1 MDFLPL
7 SRIIL
12 LFFKLLII
20 KYKYICFYYFFFNF
34 YMCLRIVGV
43 AGLDVGGGPD
53 GGTSVLQVE
62 VGKQGDKLEGQGRG
76 VVQQSRVVH
85 GQKVPVV
92 GVVKVRGL
100 SFHAGQHGIGSE
112 AGDLRVLAEDL
123 VGDVKDDGVLH
134 HLLED
139 TALAQQVP
147 DQPTVVVV
155 NLVVSFMFLNP
166 KHQENLFSLYC
177 PLSLSLSLLT

>member
-1 MDFLPL
+1 
-7 SRIIL
+7 
-12 LFFKLLII
+12 
-20 KYKYICFYYFFFNF
+20 
-34 YMCLRIVGV
+34 MCLGIVGV